1 MAPLK
6 RHASLVPFSHDHRH
20 ILFLAQ
26 LLKKGSPRF
35 QGYPTDVE
43 GKYTYALQF
52 FQQQLKGHILKEEQ
66 VLFPNIQGLEARIDE
81 LIEELK
87 THHTEI
93 FSKFEKWQTVTPDV
107 NELNE
112 MGIFLEK
119 HVRTEERQL
128 FTWLQQV
135 ASEDLLREL
144 GELV

>member
-6 RHASLVPFSHDHRH
+6 RHTSLVPFSHDHRH

-35 QGYPTDVE
+35 QGFPTDVE
-43 GKYTYALQF
+43 GKHAYALQF
-52 FQQQLKGHILKEEQ
+52 FQEQLKGHILKEEQ
-66 VLFPNIQGLEARIDE
+66 LLFPNIMGLEARIDE
-81 LIEELK
+81 LVEELK

-93 FSKFEKWQTVTPDV
+93 FSIFEQWQTRVPDV
-107 NELNE
+107 NELHE

-128 FTWLQQV
+128 FTWLQQA
-135 ASEDLLREL
+135 ASEELLVEL